1 MNDHVSC
8 DSHEIRRAV
17 YVGDIPSN
25 VAGWYYHQATVLP
38 GEYVG
43 LVRDPGNPY
52 DANAIAVHNSQG
64 QKIGFVPRQQA
75 AILAPHVD
83 SLAIIL
89 AGRLLEPGEAGFDE
103 LLARTRPPMTIYVFE
118 NSAVGSTIL
127 AETAVTSGYPQT
139 NPERP
144 SYDSNIGGEIEMP
157 F

>member
-1 MNDHVSC
+1 MNYHLSC

-17 YVGDIPSN
+17 CVGDIPSS
-25 VAGWYYHQATVLP
+25 VAGWYFHQDTALP

-43 LVRDPGNPY
+43 LVRDPGNPH
-52 DANAIAVHNSQG
+52 DANAIAVYNTQG
-64 QKIGFVPRQQA
+64 QRIGYVPREQS
-75 AILAPHVD
+75 AILAPYVD
-83 SLAIIL
+83 SLFISL
-89 AGRLLEPGEAGFDE
+89 AGRLLEPGEAGYDE
-103 LLARTRPPMTIYVFE
+103 TMARTRPPMTIYVFE
-118 NSAVGSTIL
+118 NSTVGWTIL